1 MRRRTTVLLA
11 IALMLA
17 PVLATLTVSNPTLY
31 TVGDEAT
38 VITFDAEGVV
48 LPIPGAS
55 PELCTIDGDLC
66 HFMDYSTRLVL
77 AGTRTMMLPG
87 QGTVIEGITL
97 TATPTCPNVTFS
109 LDFGDGI
116 KDVVTLDYDAGL
128 GRVVRNVTLEPVEG
142 GCTTAA
148 ISLNVNETTPL
159 LSSTGKTMAAWLPGV
174 RDSVPSTIQIGMRAG
189 TESIYHN
196 FVGPYAVLPP
206 LEPARAICLTSVSE
220 PTLAVNLTMDP
231 TPERALLLIS
241 SPDRSRLHQVEND
254 NVTHE
259 RHWDCTLPVRVR
271 YIATSP
277 TRFAIG
283 DVEAVSEP
291 FYLVSASGVQTSGSA
306 RFDGEAINLT
316 IERDTGAFSNLV
328 TQVRVTRKDTL
339 NSHGALE
346 KTCPCTDP
354 PCTCKFHAPVTGS
367 GERDLWINATDNAA
381 SMLITFAYT
390 EAPAE
395 VNVSIEPV
403 EPTERNRIWVY
414 ANVSSNYHIDNCKL
428 RMTTPAGAD
437 LEDETMDLDLEEWQR
452 TGLAKVRADLPES
465 GEHNAVITCSDID
478 GKTGEGRIIIARDT
492 DPPTTDLKDMTV
504 PSGTYAITVN
514 ITDPYAGPRDCGL
527 DIDGVSKKWR
537 DAGEGSVTWELEL
550 DPANHTVRIC
560 CRDKLENFGCSF
572 AYLLAEVVATPTPTP
587 IPTPEATPNVTAT
600 PIPTPN
606 ATATPAPTPN
616 ATATPSPSPTATPAP
631 TPNATATPSPGPD
644 VSASVAPTPIPTPP
658 PDPQLQEALDKL
670 EVLRA
675 IIDHVD
681 SEYKREKLNLT
692 VRQVDS
698 MITQGSYKDAM
709 ELADRA
715 IQMATDIDRTDYSA
729 TVAAVATEEP
739 DQVMPGQVV
748 SAAPLVL
755 REGPP
760 WMLIAAVL
768 TVVLALSSVML
779 YRLVVGGEEDGPGV
793 ELPQSTAP
801 QAGVYDMTG
810 YIAQHAA
817 ETATPEQ
824 VQLPT
829 SGPTPLESLSEALS
843 PLPSSVHD
851 ASSIGLDDATVAAM
865 ANSARTYAPRAG
877 ELDPEMQLRVG
888 NALYLAGDPASALA
902 WYGMVLQ
909 HDEGNVQAML
919 NAGKAYNDTGDSV
932 HSKRYYNRVLSTD
945 PSNTIA
951 LEALAVSYKAEGL
964 AHKAIE
970 HYVRLA
976 EVDHSRL
983 DAWLHAGEL
992 YEEDGFDDK
1001 ALDAYDSASGP
1012 VGDSVPALVA
1022 MANLFAR
1029 TKREEQAQETFEKVL
1044 TLQPKNAEAKEF
1056 LFNRYEHLGNQF
1068 LGIDTEDKDQ
1078 REKARFYYTKA
1089 MDLVKRG
1096 TDEHIRLKQ
1105 KVRHVVELG

>member
-1 MRRRTTVLLA
+1 VA
-11 IALMLA
+11 
-17 PVLATLTVSNPTLY
+17 
-31 TVGDEAT
+31 
-38 VITFDAEGVV
+38 
-48 LPIPGAS
+48 
-55 PELCTIDGDLC
+55 
-66 HFMDYSTRLVL
+66 
-77 AGTRTMMLPG
+77 
-87 QGTVIEGITL
+87 
-97 TATPTCPNVTFS
+97 
-109 LDFGDGI
+109 
-116 KDVVTLDYDAGL
+116 
-128 GRVVRNVTLEPVEG
+128 
-142 GCTTAA
+142 
-148 ISLNVNETTPL
+148 
-159 LSSTGKTMAAWLPGV
+159 
-174 RDSVPSTIQIGMRAG
+174 
-189 TESIYHN
+189 
-196 FVGPYAVLPP
+196 
-206 LEPARAICLTSVSE
+206 E

-291 FYLVSASGVQTSGSA
+291 FHLVSASGVQTASSA
-306 RFDGEAINLT
+306 LFDGEAINLT

-328 TQVRVTRKDTL
+328 AQVRVTRKDTL
-339 NSHGALE
+339 QSRGALE
-346 KTCPCTDP
+346 KTCTCTDP
-354 PCTCKFHAPVTGS
+354 PCTCMFHSPVTGS
-367 GERDLWINATDNAA
+367 GERDIWINATDNIA
-381 SMLITFAYT
+381 SMLITYAYT

-395 VNVSIEPV
+395 VNVSVEPV

-414 ANVSSNYHIDNCKL
+414 ANVSSNYHIDSCKL

-437 LEDETMDLDLEEWQR
+437 LDDESMDLDLEEWQR

-465 GEHNAVITCSDID
+465 GEHNALITCTDID
-478 GKTGEGRIIIARDT
+478 GKTGEGRVTIVRDT
-492 DPPTTDLKDMTV
+492 EPPTTDLKDMTI
-504 PSGTYAITVN
+504 PSGTYALTVN
-514 ITDPYAGPRDCGL
+514 VTDLYAGPRDCGL
-527 DIDGVSKKWR
+527 DVDGVSKKWR
-537 DAGEGSVTWELEL
+537 DAGNSTVGWELEL
-550 DPANHTVRIC
+550 DPGNHTVRIC

-572 AYLLAEVVATPTPTP
+572 AYLVAIVVATPTPTP

-606 ATATPAPTPN
+606 ATATPEPTPN
-616 ATATPSPSPTATPAP
+616 ATATPAPNVTATP
-631 TPNATATPSPGPD
+631 TPGPG
-644 VSASVAPTPIPTPP
+644 VTASVAPTPTPTPP
-658 PDPQLQEALDKL
+658 PDPQLQEAQDKL

-681 SEYKREKLNLT
+681 SQYKREKLNLT
-692 VRQVDS
+692 VRQVES
-698 MITQGSYKDAM
+698 MIAQGSFKDAM

-729 TVAAVATEEP
+729 TVAAVATEVP

-755 REGPP
+755 REDPP
-760 WMLIAAVL
+760 WMLIAAV
-768 TVVLALSSVML
+768 VVVMLFLSSIML
-779 YRLVVGGEEDGPGV
+779 YRLVAGGEDAEPGM
-793 ELPQSTAP
+793 ELPQGRTPP
-801 QAGVYDMTG
+801 QGVYDMAG
-810 YIAQHAA
+810 YISQHAA

-824 VQLPT
+824 VQLPP
-829 SGPTPLESLSEALS
+829 SGPTPLESLSKALS

-851 ASSIGLDDATVAAM
+851 ASSMGLDQATVATM
-865 ANSARTYAPRAG
+865 ANSARTYASRAG

-888 NALYLAGDPASALA
+888 NALYLSGDPSSALA

-909 HDEGNVQAML
+909 QDEGNVQAML
-919 NAGKAYNDTGDSV
+919 NAGKAYDDTGDPV

-945 PSNTIA
+945 PFNTIA

-992 YEEDGFDDK
+992 YEQDGFDDK
-1001 ALDAYDSASGP
+1001 ALDAYDSASGT
-1012 VGDSVPALVA
+1012 VGDNVPALVA

-1044 TLQPKNAEAKEF
+1044 TLQPKNAEAQEF
-1056 LFNRYEHLGNQF
+1056 LINRYEHLGNQF
-1068 LGIDTEDKDQ
+1068 LGIDTEDRDQ
-1078 REKARFYYTKA
+1078 REKARFYFTKA
-1089 MDLVKRG
+1089 MDLAKRG

-1105 KVRHVVELG
+1105 KVRHVVELD

>member
-1 MRRRTTVLLA
+1 MHRRTAVLLA
-11 IALMLA
+11 LALMLA
-17 PVLATLTVSNPTLY
+17 PVLATLTISNPKLY
-31 TVGDEAT
+31 NVGDEAT

-66 HFMDYSTRLVL
+66 HFIDYSTRLVL
-77 AGTRTMMLPG
+77 TGTRAMMLPG
-87 QGTVIEGITL
+87 QVSVIEGITL
-97 TATPTCPNVTFS
+97 TATPSCPNVTFS
-109 LDFGDGI
+109 LDFGDGV
-116 KDVVTLDYDAGL
+116 KDIVILDYEVGQ
-128 GRVVRNVTLEPVEG
+128 GRVVRNVTLEPVDG
-142 GCTTAA
+142 GCTAA
-148 ISLNVNETTPL
+148 AVTLNVNETTPL
-159 LSSTGKTMAAWLPGV
+159 LSSTGQTMAAWLPGV
-174 RDSVPSTIQIGMRAG
+174 RDSVPATIQVGMRAG
-189 TESIYHN
+189 SESTYRN
-196 FVGPYAVLPP
+196 FVGPYAVLPSS
-206 LEPARAICLTSVSE
+206 EPAKAICLTSVVE
-220 PTLAVNLTMDP
+220 PTLAVNLSMDP

-271 YIATSP
+271 YIATSS
-277 TRFAIG
+277 TMFAVG

-291 FYLVSASGVQTSGSA
+291 FYLVSASGVQTAGSVL
-306 RFDGEAINLT
+306 FDGKAINLT
-316 IERDTGAFSNLV
+316 IERDTGAFSNIV
-328 TQVRVTRKDTL
+328 AQVRVTRKDTL
-339 NSHGALE
+339 NSRGALE
-346 KTCPCTDP
+346 KTCTCTDP
-354 PCTCKFHAPVTGS
+354 PCTCTFHAPVTGS
-367 GERDLWINATDNAA
+367 GERDIWINSTDNTA

-390 EAPAE
+390 KAPAE
-395 VNVSIEPV
+395 VNVSV
-403 EPTERNRIWVY
+403 ESVDPTERNRIWVY
-414 ANVSSNYHIDNCKL
+414 ANVSSNYHIDRCTL
-428 RMTTPAGAD
+428 RITTPAGAD

-452 TGLAKVRADLPES
+452 TGIAKVRADLPES
-465 GEHNAVITCSDID
+465 GEHNALITCSDID
-478 GKTGEGRIIIARDT
+478 GNTGEGRITIVRDT
-492 DPPTTDLKDMTV
+492 EPPTTDLKDMTI
-504 PSGTYAITVN
+504 PSGTYALIVN
-514 ITDPYAGPRDCGL
+514 VTDPYAGPRDCGL

-537 DAGEGSVTWELEL
+537 DAGEGTVSWELEL

-572 AYLLAEVVATPTPTP
+572 AYLVAIVVATPTPTP

-600 PIPTPN
+600 PTPNATATPVPTPN

-616 ATATPSPSPTATPAP
+616 ATATPAP
-631 TPNATATPSPGPD
+631 TPNATATPTPGPD
-644 VSASVAPTPIPTPP
+644 VTASVAPTPVPTPP
-658 PDPQLQEALDKL
+658 PDSQLLEAQDKL

-675 IIDHVD
+675 IIEHVD
-681 SEYKREKLNLT
+681 SQYKREKLNLT
-692 VRQVDS
+692 VRQVES
-698 MITQGSYKDAM
+698 MISQGSYKDAM

-755 REGPP
+755 REDPP
-760 WMLIAAVL
+760 WMLIAAVVAVIL
-768 TVVLALSSVML
+768 FLSSIML
-779 YRLVVGGEEDGPGV
+779 YRLVAGGGDAEPGV
-793 ELPQSTAP
+793 ELPQGATPP
-801 QAGVYDMTG
+801 QGAYDMTG
-810 YIAQHAA
+810 YISQHAA
-817 ETATPEQ
+817 ETAAPEQ
-824 VQLPT
+824 VQLPP

-843 PLPSSVHD
+843 PLPSSIHD
-851 ASSIGLDDATVAAM
+851 ASSMGLDQATLATM
-865 ANSARTYAPRAG
+865 ANSARTYASRAG

-888 NALYLAGDPASALA
+888 NALCLAGDPSSALA

-909 HDEGNVQAML
+909 QDDGNVQAML
-919 NAGKAYNDTGDSV
+919 NAGKAYDDTGDSV

-951 LEALAVSYKAEGL
+951 LEGLAVSYKAEGL

-970 HYVRLA
+970 HYIRLA
-976 EVDHSRL
+976 KVDHSRL

-1012 VGDSVPALVA
+1012 VGDNVPALVA

-1044 TLQPKNAEAKEF
+1044 TLEPKNTEAREF
-1056 LFNRYEHLGNQF
+1056 LINRYEHLGNQF
-1068 LGIDTEDKDQ
+1068 LGIDTEDREQ
-1078 REKARFYYTKA
+1078 REKAQFYFTKG
-1089 MDLVKRG
+1089 MDLAKRG

-1105 KVRHVVELG
+1105 KLRHVVELD